1 MKAAVYDHYGG
12 PEVLRYED
20 VAPPV
25 CHPKGVLI
33 RVEAISIEGGDLLNR
48 SGSLPNINA
57 APFVGGRQA
66 AGEVVEVGDQVTE
79 FAVGQRVVATAVR
92 GSHAELFAA
101 PARTTWRIPDRLDAA
116 AAAAI
121 PVAFGTAQEAL
132 FRYGDFT
139 EGQMVLVRGGAGGVG
154 VAAIQMAQ
162 AAGAAL
168 VVATGSSDE
177 RLERLKAFGMNVG
190 INHRRE
196 QLAERIMT
204 LTEGRGVDLV
214 VDPVAGAGL
223 QQCIHALARGG
234 RVVMCG
240 QASREPAL
248 ADLASLMERNAAVAG
263 FALDIASPRVH
274 RAIAEL
280 LEDCASGRYRVIIDR
295 IFPLAEAAA
304 AHAYAESRQAVGRIL
319 LKP

>member
-1 MKAAVYDHYGG
+1 MKAAVYDDYGG

-79 FAVGQRVVATAVR
+79 FVVGQRVVATAVR

-132 FRYGDFT
+132 FRYGGFT